1 MENNTKKR
9 KGFVQIQ
16 NSILLNDDLS
26 ISAKGL
32 FCIIA
37 SVINIPNYKLK
48 KNTIQK
54 ASKMGKDAFNR
65 VWSELKTKGFLIQ
78 KECRDDH
85 GLIYYE
91 YELLDEPREDILE
104 KANKP
109 ATVCGKADSG
119 KTNTLN
125 NTLGNNIFKNN
136 IYDNNNIKNNLINII
151 NDKISSVVES
161 EKNSIKKERFNS
173 FLNSLRVDELLPLA
187 KLDKGDAISFA
198 IAALNSYDNAELKN
212 VEGFLRVSIKNIMGF
227 IISGQNLIRE
237 YGYKP
242 IFDAGNKEIIDY
254 KLACYC

>member
-48 KNTIQK
+48 KNAIQK

-78 KECRDDH
+78 KECRDEH

-91 YELLDEPREDILE
+91 YELLDEPREEILE
-104 KANKP
+104 KLDEP
-109 ATVCGKADSG
+109 ATVCGKSDSG
-119 KTNTLN
+119 KADTLN
-125 NTLGNNIFKNN
+125 NTLENNNFKNNNIYNNNIF
-136 IYDNNNIKNNLINII
+136 INEFY
-151 NDKISSVVES
+151 NKVSSVVD
-161 EKNSIKKERFNS
+161 EKPSIKKDRFDN
-173 FLNSLRVDELLPLA
+173 FLKSLRKDEIVSIA
-187 KLDKGDAISFA
+187 KLEKTDAVSFYIGALDLYDDKSI
-198 IAALNSYDNAELKN
+198 LNT
-212 VEGFLRVSIKNIMGF
+212 EGFLRVAIKNVYSF
-227 IISGQNLIRE
+227 IFSSQNKIKE
-237 YGYKP
+237 YGYSPVYDK
-242 IFDAGNKEIIDY
+242 NNEIIDY
-254 KLACYC
+254 KLACYI

>member
-48 KNTIQK
+48 KNAIQK

-91 YELLDEPREDILE
+91 YELLDEPREDVLE
-104 KANKP
+104 KTDEP
-109 ATVCGKADSG
+109 TPVCGESDSG

-125 NTLGNNIFKNN
+125 NTLENNNFKNN
-136 IYDNNNIKNNLINII
+136 NFYDNSIFINEFY
-151 NDKISSVVES
+151 NKISSVVD
-161 EKNSIKKERFNS
+161 EKPSIKKERFDN
-173 FLNSLRVDELLPLA
+173 FLKSLRKDEIVSIA
-187 KLDKGDAISFA
+187 KLEKTDAVSFYIGALDLYDDKSV
-198 IAALNSYDNAELKN
+198 LNT
-212 VEGFLRVSIKNIMGF
+212 EGFLRVAIKNVYSF
-227 IISGQNLIRE
+227 IFSSQNKIKE
-237 YGYKP
+237 YGYSP
-242 IFDAGNKEIIDY
+242 VYDTNNEIIDY
-254 KLACYC
+254 KLACYI